1 MKLASFRYENQDL
14 VGVLS
19 NCETKVYPLSTL
31 GCNAPDMNAFIDE
44 TAKDA
49 ALLATVEEKAAALD
63 AGGDTGIALSAV
75 QLLAPIPFPKQDV
88 ICLGI
93 NYALHAQESEKFS
106 ADSFKIEKSYPVYF
120 SKRVNEAVAHKGII
134 KVDDNIVSALDYE
147 VELAAIIGKD
157 AKNVAPEDVYDYV
170 FGYTILN
177 DVTDRTTQTN
187 HTQWYFGKS
196 FDDFTP
202 MGPYIV
208 TEDCFQR
215 PPVLKIQASV
225 NDEMRQD
232 AATDQLVYDLS
243 HIISELSTG
252 MTLKAGTIIATGT
265 PAGVGMGFDPPKF
278 LKKGDKVVCTIEGI
292 GSLENTI
299 G

>member
-1 MKLASFRYENQDL
+1 MKLASFRYNGTDS

-19 NCETKVYPLSTL
+19 SDETKIYPFKDIK
-31 GCNAPDMNAFIDE
+31 DMNEFIDE
-44 TAKDA
+44 CAGNSKI
-49 ALLATVEEKAAALD
+49 LAETREKLVKLEAD
-63 AGGDTGIALSAV
+63 RNVGIPLSNV
-75 QLLAPIPFPKQDV
+75 QLLAPIPVPKQDV

-93 NYALHAQESEKFS
+93 NYALHAQESAKFS
-106 ADSFKIEKSYPVYF
+106 ADNFKIEKSYPVYF
-120 SKRVNEAVAHKGII
+120 SKRVNEAVPHGGVIHI
-134 KVDDNIVSALDYE
+134 DENVVTALDYE

-157 AKNVAPEDVYDYV
+157 AKNVAPEDAYDYV

-177 DVTDRTTQTN
+177 DVTDRTAQTN

-208 TEDCFQR
+208 TEDCFER
-215 PPVLKIQASV
+215 PPILKIQASV
-225 NDEMRQD
+225 NDEIRQD
-232 AATDQLVYDLS
+232 ATTDQLIYDLS
-243 HIISELSTG
+243 YIISDLSAG
-252 MTLKAGTIIATGT
+252 MTLKAGTVIATGT
-265 PAGVGMGFDPPKF
+265 PAGVGMGFKPPKF
-278 LKKGDKVVCTIEGI
+278 LKKGDKIVCTVEGI